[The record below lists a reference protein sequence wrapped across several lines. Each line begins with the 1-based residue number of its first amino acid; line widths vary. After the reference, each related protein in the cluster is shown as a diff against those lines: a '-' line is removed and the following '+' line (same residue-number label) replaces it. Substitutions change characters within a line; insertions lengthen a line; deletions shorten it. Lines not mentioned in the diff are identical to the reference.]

1 MPVQPSPWLKHRFS
15 SPEPSQNSSF
25 VEYLRWMR
33 QQLQNGN
40 KDKGTINSGTTLEL
54 FEKFEDNDWSE
65 NLQRLTERTKK
76 LANEYFQVFCPWRI
90 RVGGTKGPE
99 SILLPAFDALGMPYI
114 PSSTLRGIAR
124 EMATLDEDF
133 IEDKNLREE
142 KVKAIFGH
150 IDGETEM
157 GQVIFLDAYPL
168 PGKNFQGGLS
178 PDMANQIWKWEDNK
192 PPEYNTNPNI
202 CISLEK
208 PIFVIGLRRTAG
220 CDDETLKLVRN
231 WLIQGLSQG
240 IGSRVNTGYGT
251 LLVQS
256 KNEELRKQVIRKPII
271 IKVEFELEGQLIH
284 GRQDFTGWRQNKNN
298 NGWKTPGR
306 AVSEVRPTAFRSMLR
321 YWFRALALGVLK
333 PQRVQ
338 ELEAEI
344 FGGIEPE
351 AKTGLFR
358 LEASG
363 KVESEPTN
371 NEPGLMSGQLTL
383 RRNSLSMLN
392 ETNKE
397 KYEALGSLLK
407 TLTWLMFHL
416 GGVGQGARRPCYER
430 TSDYPPYWRGAN
442 LFPDLKGKDKF
453 WYLPN
458 KISEFQKLFKERLQ
472 TFYQSLSKFST
483 ATINTNSLLSVHTN
497 NNWFEAVDSNC
508 QIVVCSGE
516 SSGNKGFAL
525 SVLHSSNLKRTGKKG
540 LDYDPEI
547 CGGVQ
552 PDPIPSPVWIR
563 ELNYGAEIDFHVVT
577 VFGAKTGKRQEFLDK
592 LKGKAGINYLTISPL
607 PRN

>member
-1 MPVQPSPWLKHRFS
+1 MSNKPSPWLKHPLLPPYS
-15 SPEPSQNSSF
+15 SDNSSF

-33 QQLQNGN
+33 IQLPDGESE
-40 KDKGTINSGTTLEL
+40 KGTINSGTILEL
-54 FEKFEDNDWSE
+54 FEKFENNDWSE
-65 NLQRLTERTKK
+65 NLNRLTKRTIK
-76 LANEYFQVFCPWRI
+76 LADESFKVFCPWRI

-124 EMATLDEDF
+124 EMATQ
-133 IEDKNLREE
+133 DKNFTEE
-142 KVKAIFGH
+142 KVKEFFGH
-150 IDGETEM
+150 IDNGKTQM
-157 GQVIFLDAYPL
+157 GQVTFLDAYPL
-168 PGKNFQGGLS
+168 PDKYNQGGLS

-220 CDDETLKLVRN
+220 CSDETLKLVRN
-231 WLIQGLSQG
+231 WLIKGLSQG

-284 GRQDFTGWRQNKNN
+284 GRQDFAGWRQKRNN
-298 NGWKTPGR
+298 NGWKPPGD
-306 AVSEVRPTAFRSMLR
+306 ALPEVRPTAFRSILR

-344 FGGIEPE
+344 FGGIEPQ

-363 KVESEPTN
+363 KIKSEPTDN
-371 NEPGLMSGQLTL
+371 DPGSMSGQLTL
-383 RRNSLSMLN
+383 RRNSLSMGLN
-392 ETNKE
+392 ETNKG

-430 TSDYPPYWRGAN
+430 TSSNPLWRGAN

-458 KISEFQKLFKERLQ
+458 KISEFQKLFRQHLRN
-472 TFYQSLSKFST
+472 FYQSLGVFST
-483 ATINTNSLLSVHTN
+483 EQINTNSLLSVRTN
-497 NNWFEAVDSNC
+497 NKWSEAVDGNC
-508 QIVVCSGE
+508 KIVVCSGE

-525 SVLHSSNLKRTGKKG
+525 SVLHSSDLKRTGKKG

-552 PDPIPSPVWIR
+552 PNAIPSPVWIR
-563 ELNYGAEIDFHVVT
+563 ELNYGGGIDFHVVT
-577 VFGAKTGKRQEFLDK
+577 VFGAETGKRKEFLDK
-592 LKGKAGINYLTISPL
+592 LKNKAGNNYLTIFPL

>member
-1 MPVQPSPWLKHRFS
+1 MPNKPSPWLKHHVS
-15 SPEPSQNSSF
+15 SSKPSENSSF

-33 QQLQNGN
+33 IQLPDSN
-40 KDKGTINSGTTLEL
+40 KEKGTINSGTILEL
-54 FEKFEDNDWSE
+54 FEKFENNDWSKDL
-65 NLQRLTERTKK
+65 NRLTKRTRK
-76 LANEYFQVFCPWRI
+76 LADESFEVVCPWRI

-124 EMATLDEDF
+124 EMATQ
-133 IEDKNLREE
+133 DKNFTEK
-142 KVKAIFGH
+142 KVKDIFGH
-150 IDGETEM
+150 IDDGKNQM

-168 PGKNFQGGLS
+168 PGKYNQGGLS

-208 PIFVIGLRRTAG
+208 PTFVIGLRRTID
-220 CDDETLKLVRN
+220 CDHETLELVRN
-231 WLIQGLSQG
+231 WLIKGLSQG
-240 IGSRVNTGYGT
+240 IGSRVNSGYGT
-251 LLVQS
+251 LEVE
-256 KNEELRKQVIRKPII
+256 KKAEKQTVGESTI
-271 IKVEFELEGQLIH
+271 IKEVEFELEGQLIH
-284 GRQDFTGWRQNKNN
+284 GRQDFAGWRQKRNN
-298 NGWKTPGR
+298 NGWKPPGN
-306 AVSEVRPTAFRSMLR
+306 AISEVRPTAFRSMLR
-321 YWFRALALGVLK
+321 YWFRALALGVLP

-363 KVESEPTN
+363 EVESEPTED
-371 NEPGLMSGQLTL
+371 EPGSMSGYLTL
-383 RRNSLSMLN
+383 RRNSLSMALN
-392 ETNKE
+392 KTNKE

-416 GGVGQGARRPCYER
+416 GGVGQGARRPCYGR
-430 TSDYPPYWRGAN
+430 TSDYPPYWRGVN
-442 LFPDLKGKDKF
+442 LFPDLKGKDEDKF

-458 KISEFQKLFKERLQ
+458 KISVFQKKFCQHLGN
-472 TFYQSLSKFST
+472 FYQSLGDFST
-483 ATINTNSLLSVHTN
+483 DKINTNSLLSVQTR
-497 NNWFEAVDSNC
+497 NNWAEAVDSNC
-508 QIVVCSGE
+508 KIIVCSGE
-516 SSGNKGFAL
+516 SLSNNKGFAL
-525 SVLHSSNLKRTGKKG
+525 SVLHSSDLKKKGRKG

-552 PDPIPSPVWIR
+552 PKAIPSPVWIR
-563 ELNYGAEIDFHVVT
+563 ELNYGSGIDFHVVT
-577 VFGAKTGKRQEFLDK
+577 VFGAKTGKRKDFLDK
-592 LKGKAGINYLTISPL
+592 LKNKAGKNYLTIFPL

>member
-1 MPVQPSPWLKHRFS
+1 MPDKPSPWLKHRFL
-15 SPEPSQNSSF
+15 SPKFSENSSF

-33 QQLQNGN
+33 IQLLDGQPE
-40 KDKGTINSGTTLEL
+40 KGTIDSGTVLEL
-54 FEKFEDNDWSE
+54 FEKFQDNNWSE
-65 NLQRLTERTKK
+65 SLNRLTKRTRK
-76 LANEYFQVFCPWRI
+76 LADESFKVFCPWRI

-124 EMATLDEDF
+124 EIATQ
-133 IEDKNLREE
+133 DKNFTEE
-142 KVKAIFGH
+142 KVKEIFGH
-150 IDGETEM
+150 IDDGKTQM
-157 GQVIFLDAYPL
+157 GKVTFLDAYPL
-168 PGKNFQGGLS
+168 PGKGNQGGLS
-178 PDMANQIWKWEDNK
+178 PDMANQIWNWKDNN
-192 PPEYNTNPNI
+192 PPEYKPNPNI

-208 PIFVIGLRRTAG
+208 PTFVIGLRRTVG
-220 CDDETLKLVRN
+220 CSDETLKLVRN
-231 WLIQGLSQG
+231 WLIKGLSQG

-284 GRQDFTGWRQNKNN
+284 GRQDFAGWRQKRNN
-298 NGWKTPGR
+298 NGWKPPGD
-306 AVSEVRPTAFRSMLR
+306 AVPEVRPTAFRSMLR

-363 KVESEPTN
+363 KVDSEPTDDD
-371 NEPGLMSGQLTL
+371 PGSMSGQLTL
-383 RRNSLSMLN
+383 RRNSLSMGLN
-392 ETNKE
+392 KTNKE

-407 TLTWLMFHL
+407 TLTWLIFHL

-430 TSDYPPYWRGAN
+430 TSSNPLWRGAN
-442 LFPDLKGKDKF
+442 FFPDLKGKDKF

-458 KISEFQKLFKERLQ
+458 KISEFQKLFVQHLRN
-472 TFYQSLSKFST
+472 FYQSLGVFST
-483 ATINTNSLLSVHTN
+483 ETINTNSLLSVRTN
-497 NNWFEAVDSNC
+497 NNWSEAVDGNC
-508 QIVVCSGE
+508 KIVVCSGKN
-516 SSGNKGFAL
+516 SGNKGFAL
-525 SVLHSSNLKRTGKKG
+525 SVLHSSDLKKTGNKG

-552 PDPIPSPVWIR
+552 PNAIPSPVWIR
-563 ELNYGAEIDFHVVT
+563 ELNYGGGIDFHVVT

-592 LKGKAGINYLTISPL
+592 LKNKAGKNYLTIFPF